1 MDEFTNWPQAD
12 FLTKARPYNLGMEF
26 LMNPVTLSKNEEPTC
41 SVTVTITL
49 IKPQGL
55 LSEGRKRPEPF
66 KNMQS
71 LNMFSSLP
79 NCSIEQR
86 MKSEEYHYEQDSSW
100 KENQIN
106 RKLTEDNSRFLDS
119 SSKENVGNERCDL
132 SGRQMIQMKS
142 GCLEGKVGL
151 KCSEE
156 LVETILALVSN
167 QYTSRK
173 LKSEEELNLLK
184 LFISQASHRKGGSTI
199 KRRLESLTIDN
210 YLRFLP
216 EFTLDINRHRKNEN
230 VRTVMTLLHKFVRN
244 KSSSLK
250 SVELERFQRNRYPVL
265 QIVKQCRYNPEFHR
279 RLVSEL
285 QSNNF
290 RQFCITNLKSQ
301 LSSYLLN
308 WGVIYRETGKW
319 RARFIAFPLEIEY
332 AAHLL
337 SRLDA

>member
-1 MDEFTNWPQAD
+1 
-12 FLTKARPYNLGMEF
+12 MEF
-26 LMNPVTLSKNEEPTC
+26 LMDPDTQSKSEESAC
-41 SVTVTITL
+41 SVTVTITFV
-49 IKPQGL
+49 KKQGAFG
-55 LSEGRKRPEPF
+55 EEQKRPELLR
-66 KNMQS
+66 NAQS
-71 LNMFSSLP
+71 LNMLAPLPKCSL
-79 NCSIEQR
+79 EQR
-86 MKSEEYHYEQDSSW
+86 IKTEENHFEKNSRWSEKQFS
-100 KENQIN
+100 
-106 RKLTEDNSRFLDS
+106 RKLTEDNSRFFDS
-119 SSKENVGNERCDL
+119 SSKENVGNEGCDIIE
-132 SGRQMIQMKS
+132 RQVALLKNESLEKKS
-142 GCLEGKVGL
+142 GLR
-151 KCSEE
+151 CSEE

-167 QYTSRK
+167 QYTTRQ

-199 KRRLESLTIDN
+199 RRRLDSLTTEN
-210 YLRFLP
+210 YQRLLP

-265 QIVKQCRYNPEFHR
+265 QIVKQCRYNPEFHC

-308 WGVIYRETGKW
+308 WGIIYRETGKW

-332 AAHLL
+332 AAQLL